1 MTTYTF
7 QFTTSENKKIQSA
20 LVKGT
25 SKENAVE
32 KFYKKHKATMITLLK
47 VYECA

>member
-1 MTTYTF
+1 MTTFTF
-7 QFTTSENKKIQSA
+7 QFTTSENKKIQSV

-25 SKENAVE
+25 SKENAIS
-32 KFYKKHKATMITLLK
+32 KFYKKHKVTKTTLLK